1 MTIILSKIWG
11 NDERSKLCKKYVFE
25 YIQMIEDI
33 VREGIEKKEI
43 VNKDANIIASGIFG
57 FTCSSF
63 IYKMKHEE
71 VNVQVLFNEIDN
83 LFLKKLKG

>member
-1 MTIILSKIWG
+1 MTIILSQIWG
-11 NDERSKLCKKYVFE
+11 NDDRSKLCKKYVFE

-33 VREGIEKKEI
+33 VKDGIKKGEI
-43 VNKDANIIASGIFG
+43 VNKDADVIASGIFG

-71 VNVQVLFNEIDN
+71 VDVQELFNEIDY
-83 LFLKKLKG
+83 LFIRKLKA